1 MYCTNCGADL
11 EKTDKFCF
19 HCGIAQR
26 ERVIAD
32 RQRLLEPSVYTPQG
46 QIVSDEE
53 LELFIGKNAASY
65 LNKWRQ
71 ASHWN
76 WPPLYLDKIGC
87 CTEACTCTSS
97 STCSLRQRSLGSQR

>member
-1 MYCTNCGADL
+1 MYCTNCGAAL

-19 HCGIAQR
+19 HCGTAQR

-32 RQRLLEPSVYTPQG
+32 RQRLPKPSVYTQQG
-46 QIVSDEE
+46 QIVLDEE
-53 LELFIGKNAASY
+53 LQLFIGKNAASY

-76 WPPLYLDKIGC
+76 WPAFIFGQNWLLYRGMYLYFFLYMLLAPTI
-87 CTEACTCTSS
+87 
-97 STCSLRQRSLGSQR
+97 RNNFV